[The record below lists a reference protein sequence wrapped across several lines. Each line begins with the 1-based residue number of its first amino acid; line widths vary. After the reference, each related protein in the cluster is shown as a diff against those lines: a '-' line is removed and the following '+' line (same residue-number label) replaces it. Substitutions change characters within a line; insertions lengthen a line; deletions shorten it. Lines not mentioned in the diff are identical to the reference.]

1 MNMATQFILSLI
13 RFAEKRGVVPARLCA
28 LSGID
33 SDALNQGN
41 PPSLTQAN
49 SLWQNAA
56 KLSGDSYI
64 GLHLGEEA
72 NLTTVGIVGQL
83 IANSP
88 TIEAA
93 LQNAC
98 AFIGLTT
105 DAFRLQLVK
114 SDAHFQLEVLPDPN
128 CQRDYPF
135 ALNQSI
141 DTTLVFTLNEY
152 KALALDHIRPT
163 QVSFQKTQPVN
174 FQEYERVFQ
183 CPIHFEA
190 PQTAI
195 QFEANLLSQPIITA
209 DYELLNLL
217 HSHAQHLL
225 TAQSSLPV
233 FATQVRESLINRM
246 HVSLPQ
252 LPDIAAGFNMSVRTF
267 QRKLSDEGTSYQ
279 KLSGEVRKEFAIR
292 YLENRN
298 ARIKEISW
306 MLGYNE
312 VSAFTRSF
320 KRWTGKTPA
329 EWRA

>member
-13 RFAEKRGVVPARLCA
+13 RFAEKRGIAPQRLCA
-28 LSGID
+28 LSDID
-33 SDALNQGN
+33 WDALNRGEAPTLPQI
-41 PPSLTQAN
+41 N

-72 NLTTVGIVGQL
+72 NLTALGIVGQL
-83 IANSP
+83 ITNSP
-88 TIEAA
+88 TVEAA
-93 LQNAC
+93 LQHAC
-98 AFIGLTT
+98 DFIGLTT

-114 SDAHFQLEVLPDPN
+114 SAAHFQLEIHPDPH

-135 ALNQSI
+135 ALEQSI
-141 DTTLVFTLNEY
+141 DVALVFALNEY
-152 KALALDHIRPT
+152 KALALGNIRPT
-163 QVSFQKTQPVN
+163 GVSFRKHQPN
-174 FQEYERVFQ
+174 NAKEYERVFQ
-183 CPIHFEA
+183 CPISFNRSEI
-190 PQTAI
+190 AI
-195 QFEANLLSQPIITA
+195 QFEANLLPQPIITA

-225 TAQSSLPV
+225 AAQSSLPV
-233 FATQVRESLINRM
+233 FARQVRESLINRM

-252 LPDIAAGFNMSVRTF
+252 LPDVAAGFNMSVRTF
-267 QRKLSDEGTSYQ
+267 QRKLSEAGTSYQ

-292 YLENRN
+292 YLENRD

-329 EWRA
+329 EWRT